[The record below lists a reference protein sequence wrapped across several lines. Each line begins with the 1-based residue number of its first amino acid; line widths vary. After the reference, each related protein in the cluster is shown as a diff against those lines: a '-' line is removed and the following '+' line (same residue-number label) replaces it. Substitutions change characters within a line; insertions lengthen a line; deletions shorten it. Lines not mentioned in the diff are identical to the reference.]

1 VVWHSGWVPVSASA
15 WMVTSG
21 RVQAWVL
28 RPALPRVWQAARPL
42 PAQEM
47 TVAEPL
53 DRTLAPTQEVP
64 AGALYARHEVASVA
78 LDTTLEAAALHVR
91 LEVPVALHTTLEAVP
106 RATQEVPVALHTT
119 LEAAPRATQEVPVA
133 LHARQEA
140 TLAALHATLEAAVH
154 ATQEVQAALH
164 ARQEATLAALHAT
177 LEATWPAVAEGAAV
191 GPERRRQP
199 EMRAA

>member
-1 VVWHSGWVPVSASA
+1 MVWHSGWVPVSASA

-21 RVQAWVL
+21 RMQAWVL

-78 LDTTLEAAALHVR
+78 LNTTLEAAALHVR
-91 LEVPVALHTTLEAVP
+91 LEVPVALHRTLEAV
-106 RATQEVPVALHTT
+106 
-119 LEAAPRATQEVPVA
+119 PRATQEVPVA

-154 ATQEVQAALH
+154 ATQEVQAAPH

>member
-1 VVWHSGWVPVSASA
+1 MVWHSGWVPVSASA

-78 LDTTLEAAALHVR
+78 LNTTLEAAALHVR
-91 LEVPVALHTTLEAVP
+91 LEVPVAL
-106 RATQEVPVALHTT
+106 RTT

-154 ATQEVQAALH
+154 ATQEVQAAPH

>member
-15 WMVTSG
+15 WMVTSR

-28 RPALPRVWQAARPL
+28 RPALTRVWQAARPL

-64 AGALYARHEVASVA
+64 AGALHARHEVASVA
-78 LDTTLEAAALHVR
+78 LDTTLEAAALHAR
-91 LEVPVALHTTLEAVP
+91 LEVS
-106 RATQEVPVALHTT
+106 VALHTT
-119 LEAAPRATQEVPVA
+119 LEAAAPRATQEVPAA

-140 TLAALHATLEAAVH
+140 TPAALHATLEAAVH
-154 ATQEVQAALH
+154 AT
-164 ARQEATLAALHAT
+164 
-177 LEATWPAVAEGAAV
+177 LEATWPAVAERAAV

-199 EMRAA
+199 EMRTA

>member
-64 AGALYARHEVASVA
+64 AGALYARHEVA

-91 LEVPVALHTTLEAVP
+91 LEVPVALHTTLEA
-106 RATQEVPVALHTT
+106 
-119 LEAAPRATQEVPVA
+119 APRATQEVPV
-133 LHARQEA
+133 
-140 TLAALHATLEAAVH
+140 
-154 ATQEVQAALH
+154 ALH